1 MFIVILGL
9 PKKKKKNDTLCYKYK
24 ICDHVLF
31 AFV

>member
-9 PKKKKKNDTLCYKYK
+9 PKKKKNDTLCYKYK